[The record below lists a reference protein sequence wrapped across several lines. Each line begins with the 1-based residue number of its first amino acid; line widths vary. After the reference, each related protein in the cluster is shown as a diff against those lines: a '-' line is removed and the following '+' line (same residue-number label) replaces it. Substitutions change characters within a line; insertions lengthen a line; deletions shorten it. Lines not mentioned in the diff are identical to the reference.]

1 MADSKISDY
10 TENTTPASDDLQE
23 QVDISDTSLAAT
35 GTNKKATHANII
47 TKAHGLS
54 DGLVKVASGV
64 MTPSVEGTDYYAPA
78 GTDVALADGGTGAS
92 TASGARTN
100 LGLAIGTNVQAY
112 DAELAALAS
121 TTSAADKLPYYT
133 GAGTAGTTDLTAAAR
148 TVLDDVTTS
157 DMRTT
162 LGVAIGSQVQAYDAD
177 LDTLSTKFASATATT
192 PAQLDLNEATNNG
205 TNKVSVVAPASMTSD
220 KILTLPDATDT
231 LVGKATTDTLTN
243 KTLTT
248 PVISTISNSGT
259 ITLPT
264 GTRTLVARDT
274 TDTLTNKTL
283 TTPTIGDFTNAAH
296 DHSNAA
302 GGANLSKTAFAS
314 GTVPTIVKIS
324 EYNTGTWNNNPGSSN
339 MTTAT
344 TLFSTAPV
352 FTANELTIGDTII
365 LECAWQAINN
375 SGATVTHTVNAKF
388 GSSNMLNYTTSSMT
402 ASATVRTFQLRA
414 VILITGNTTSRSFC
428 TFQGTV
434 VAGGATIDTAGS
446 TNAPNLTNITSG
458 SNTLDVL
465 ISSSTNTTTQS
476 VTPFLNTVYRIP
488 KN

>member
-1 MADSKISDY
+1 MSDSKISDY

-78 GTDVALADGGTGAS
+78 GTDVAVADGGTGAS
-92 TASGARTN
+92 TASSARSN
-100 LGLAIGTNVQAY
+100 LGLTIGTNVQAY

-148 TVLDDVTTS
+148 TVLDDATTS

-177 LDTLSTKFASATATT
+177 LDTLSTKFASAAATT

-283 TTPTIGDFTNAAH
+283 TTPTIGDLTNATH

-302 GGANLSKTAFAS
+302 GGGTLTKTAFAT
-314 GTVPTIVKIS
+314 GTVPTVRTMV
-324 EYNTGTWNNNPGSSN
+324 NTGASSWVS
-339 MTTAT
+339 TSADVTVAT
-344 TLFSTAPV
+344 SIFSTAQ
-352 FTANELTIGDTII
+352 TWTSGQLTLGDTII
-365 LECAWQAINN
+365 YEAAWQYTNN
-375 SGATVTHTVNAKF
+375 SGATRTNLVTLTLGSTTV
-388 GSSNMLNYTTSSMT
+388 LNYTTS
-402 ASATVRTFQLRA
+402 ALSAGALPHTFQLRA
-414 VILITGNTTSRSFC
+414 VFYVNSNVQAKGFVVLNGS
-428 TFQGTV
+428 V
-434 VAGGATIDTAGS
+434 VAGGASVDYAGTTS
-446 TNAPNLTNITSG
+446 SATLANITSN
-458 SNTLDVL
+458 SNTLDVKV
-465 ISSSTNTTTQS
+465 SSATDTDTQTY
-476 VTPFLNTVYRIP
+476 TPFLNLITIIP
-488 KN
+488 TN